1 MEFLKKIVQEE
12 IQKALTIISENEYRK
27 SPDFD
32 VFEKSQNANDDI
44 IYNYELGRE
53 FANNTLQVDIDN
65 LNRYNLSE
73 YLPKSINQEKW
84 SFEFVTTTASTLI
97 VDINKT
103 IRGGKTYWTLMFG
116 ILYKGETTPDM
127 KDMIEDVVGYDNFV
141 KAVNSNIAKKLD
153 PSKL

>member
-12 IQKALTIISENEYRK
+12 IQKALTIISENEYRN
-27 SPDFD
+27 SPSFD
-32 VFEKSQNANDDI
+32 VFEKSQNANDAI

-97 VDINKT
+97 IDISKE

-116 ILYKGETTPDM
+116 ILYKGEVVPDM
-127 KDMIEDVVGYDNFV
+127 KDMIEDVLGYDNFV
-141 KAVNSNIAKKLD
+141 KAVNSNIAKKFD

>member
-12 IQKALTIISENEYRK
+12 IQKALTIISENEYRN
-27 SPDFD
+27 SPSFD
-32 VFEKSQNANDDI
+32 VFEKSQNANDAI

-53 FANNTLQVDIDN
+53 FASNTLQVDIDN
-65 LNRYNLSE
+65 LNRYSLSE

-97 VDINKT
+97 IDISKE

-116 ILYKGETTPDM
+116 ILYKGEVVPDM
-127 KDMIEDVVGYDNFV
+127 KDMIEDVLGYDNFV
-141 KAVNSNIAKKLD
+141 KAVNSNIAKKFD